1 VGTPH
6 STKRIQGLASEHKT
20 GSRSLYR
27 QRQHENVL
35 KPATIKQDSP
45 VYKSYSRFFT
55 LSKIQGRENSAVLSM
70 PPDKP
75 VSPPDS
81 EYELHGS
88 HYKIGAHGFVYLW
101 RDGEWM
107 TSTKEKWELENPQP
121 STGAICH
128 KVYGM
133 NNEN

>member
-1 VGTPH
+1 MGKEGGRVI
-6 STKRIQGLASEHKT
+6 TKESGRHYMGFET
-20 GSRSLYR
+20 GM
-27 QRQHENVL
+27 N
-35 KPATIKQDSP
+35 
-45 VYKSYSRFFT
+45 
-55 LSKIQGRENSAVLSM
+55 
-70 PPDKP
+70 PPDG
-75 VSPPDS
+75 